1 MSRNL
6 RVAVVCACLALTGT
20 LALAAVPVVV
30 FPNPVQFGTV
40 PLNSTGSPLAIY
52 LTNTTASSINVSN
65 ITISGT
71 GSSNFAFYGLPCL
84 GTISGNQTCQMG
96 MTFTPSAMGNLAAT
110 LMITVTGVNTPISI
124 PLEGT
129 GGNPFPN
136 ITSLSPPAVYLNS
149 PTTTITINGSGFLS
163 SSLAYLQ
170 NSNTQLPTTFVS
182 ATQIKTQVPD
192 TALASIGA
200 LGLYVANPQPGGGA
214 AYTSLQVV
222 SSEPSISGVSPT
234 SIVAGTASE
243 AILVNGQNFM
253 TGAKVQW
260 NGTNITTTYLSSTQ
274 LQAQPTTA
282 ELATAGI
289 IQLSVTNPPPGTIS
303 PAVTLDVTYPVNVTV
318 LDLPAND
325 LVWDPFAQLIYASLP
340 SSYGSNGNSTAV
352 IQPSNGTVT
361 GFFFAGSEPTKLAL
375 DSTSK
380 YLYVGLNGSSSIQR
394 FNLPAFTT
402 DLSISLGNAQNG
414 GPNVA
419 SAIAVS
425 PANSHIIAT
434 ALNENGCC
442 GGPLEFFTDS
452 TKLANSVTSPGMNQ
466 LAFAS
471 GTTLYGYIPGTLS
484 QVNVTSTGGT
494 LTQQWNGLVNGNTF
508 QYSGG
513 LVFGGDGQEFNP
525 ATGLLQGTFDVG
537 NACCNNIT
545 QVLPNSALN
554 RAFALGDTPFF
565 SSLGITSYNLTQF
578 TPLAV
583 ADLSQLN
590 PFNSVS
596 TSKFI
601 QWGTSGLAF
610 ILTNGCCGTTT
621 SQVVLLQSPS
631 LLLATSKTFSPV
643 PVLKSANPT
652 TVSHGTGNFRLTLR
666 GSGFVPGSV
675 VTWNLKARSA
685 SYVSG
690 NEMTVYV
697 TAAAIASTGTA
708 KVVVKNPAPGGGTS
722 NALTFNIK

>member
-1 MSRNL
+1 LECHLYESELACRCRL
-6 RVAVVCACLALTGT
+6 RLPRSKTGT

-71 GSSNFAFYGLPCL
+71 SSSNFAFHGLP
-84 GTISGNQTCQMG
+84 
-96 MTFTPSAMGNLAAT
+96 
-110 LMITVTGVNTPISI
+110 
-124 PLEGT
+124 
-129 GGNPFPN
+129 
-136 ITSLSPPAVYLNS
+136 
-149 PTTTITINGSGFLS
+149 
-163 SSLAYLQ
+163 
-170 NSNTQLPTTFVS
+170 
-182 ATQIKTQVPD
+182 
-192 TALASIGA
+192 
-200 LGLYVANPQPGGGA
+200 
-214 AYTSLQVV
+214 
-222 SSEPSISGVSPT
+222 
-234 SIVAGTASE
+234 
-243 AILVNGQNFM
+243 
-253 TGAKVQW
+253 
-260 NGTNITTTYLSSTQ
+260 
-274 LQAQPTTA
+274 
-282 ELATAGI
+282 
-289 IQLSVTNPPPGTIS
+289 
-303 PAVTLDVTYPVNVTV
+303 
-318 LDLPAND
+318 
-325 LVWDPFAQLIYASLP
+325 
-340 SSYGSNGNSTAV
+340 
-352 IQPSNGTVT
+352 
-361 GFFFAGSEPTKLAL
+361 
-375 DSTSK
+375 
-380 YLYVGLNGSSSIQR
+380 
-394 FNLPAFTT
+394 
-402 DLSISLGNAQNG
+402 SLGNAQNG

-452 TKLANSVTSPGMNQ
+452 TKLANSVTSSGMNQ

-537 NACCNNIT
+537 SACCNNIT

-601 QWGTSGLAF
+601 QWCTSGLAF
-610 ILTNGCCGTTT
+610 ILTTGCCGTTT

-675 VTWNLKARSA
+675 VTWNGKARYA
-685 SYVSG
+685 RYVSG